1 MLTLLDRCRASLVRC
16 ATVPP
21 RRDEFNG
28 RWRIA
33 DAVDDRPS
41 PAHNRCAPATDS
53 FASRCDDRGLRHRRR
68 LRLRYYD
75 YASSGAYFVTV
86 CTRDRRCTLG
96 EAVQHRVLLSSV
108 GEAVAACWIE
118 IPIHHPSVQLDA
130 FQVMPNH
137 LHGILMLG
145 VGAGYIRP
153 LQTVVG
159 TFKAAVTRR
168 VGRPIW
174 QRSYYERVIRGE
186 DELDALREYIEQNPL
201 RWALDR
207 ENPNRL

>member
-1 MLTLLDRCRASLVRC
+1 
-16 ATVPP
+16 
-21 RRDEFNG
+21 
-28 RWRIA
+28 
-33 DAVDDRPS
+33 
-41 PAHNRCAPATDS
+41 
-53 FASRCDDRGLRHRRR
+53 
-68 LRLRYYD
+68 
-75 YASSGAYFVTV
+75 
-86 CTRDRRCTLG
+86 
-96 EAVQHRVLLSSV
+96 
-108 GEAVAACWIE
+108 
-118 IPIHHPSVQLDA
+118 
-130 FQVMPNH
+130 MPNH

-186 DELDALREYIEQNPL
+186 DELGALREYIEQNPL

-207 ENPNRL
+207 ENPSHV